1 MRTVGSTY
9 LKVIAMVL
17 LTVAGGQS
25 FGQKT
30 GLVLGGGGIRGMAHI
45 GVLKALE
52 EHNVRIDCI
61 TGTSAGAII
70 GAYYAAGYS
79 PAEIESI
86 VLSGQFKEWA
96 TGKISEELDYFF
108 NKTDQDANWVRLKFA
123 IDSTLKVKLP
133 ISVVNSAR
141 TDFVLMETMSQAIA
155 KAGYDFDSLFVPFR
169 CVASDIKSRKPVIF
183 KSGDL
188 PLAVRASM
196 AYPLYFTPVAYD
208 NKIMFDGGL
217 YNNFPADIML
227 SEFNPDIII
236 GVNAG
241 SYTDV
246 PYEDDLMSMFMT
258 LVIQPTEY
266 NVPRAQDLLITP
278 EMEELSAFDFDDV
291 KAAIDSGYYTTIR
304 QIEAIKS
311 KTGTTDQKQ
320 LELRRNTFRSAFSKL
335 MIDSITTTGVNAFQE
350 SYIRKTL
357 KPDDKSSVSIREI
370 KPNYF
375 RLITD
380 KNINSVFPTLRHDP
394 STGTFNM
401 GLIVK
406 KESDISVKLGGNI
419 SSSPINEAY
428 AGLNYQVWRKNSL
441 SIGTDLYFGKLYN
454 SASLQLRYDI
464 KGRFSW
470 YMEPVAIL
478 NRYDYYKSSSAFQDD
493 IKPAYLIQSDQ
504 FYGGN
509 VGFPARNRGKLVLTA
524 GYLRQRSNYY
534 QTRFFSKE
542 DIADETRLEG
552 AVAGAVFER
561 NTLNR
566 KMYASEGTRLY
577 VSGKMTM
584 ARENTLPGSTGVFTD
599 TVSLSH
605 DWMQLRISYDNWFK
619 KIGIFKIGFQNDLF
633 FSNQPFLANYTATIL
648 SAQGFQPT
656 PQSKTLF
663 LDDYHAHNF
672 IGFGLKAV
680 TELTSNLEFRT
691 EVYLFQ
697 PFQPILSTAENKA
710 RYGSA
715 FDSRSLLATT
725 GLVYHTPVG
734 PASISVN
741 YYEKREEPVSV
752 LFHFGYI
759 LFNRKALD

>member
-1 MRTVGSTY
+1 MNTCKSKYLEILGLLMLLLVTTY
-9 LKVIAMVL
+9 AH
-17 LTVAGGQS
+17 
-25 FGQKT
+25 GQKT

-52 EHNVRIDCI
+52 EHNIRIDCI

-79 PAEIESI
+79 PSEIESI

-96 TGKISEELDYFF
+96 TGKINEDLDYFF
-108 NKTDQDANWVRLKFA
+108 NKADQDANWVRLKFA
-123 IDSTLKVKLP
+123 IDSTLRIKLP

-155 KAGYDFDSLFVPFR
+155 KAGYIFDSLYVPFR

-217 YNNFPADIML
+217 YNNFPVDIMM
-227 SEFNPDIII
+227 SEFNPDVII

-241 SYTDV
+241 SYTDI

-258 LVIQPTEY
+258 LVIQPTDY
-266 NVPRAQDLLITP
+266 TVPREQDLLITP
-278 EMEELSAFDFDDV
+278 SMDELSAFDFDDV
-291 KAAIDSGYYTTIR
+291 KAAIDSGYHATMS

-311 KTGTTDQKQ
+311 KTGIRDANETLQK
-320 LELRRNTFRSAFSKL
+320 RNEFRSNFPKL
-335 MIDSITTTGVNAFQE
+335 LIDSIYTTGVNEFQE

-357 KPDDKSSVSIREI
+357 KPEKDETTSISDI

-380 KNINSVFPTLRHDP
+380 KNINSVFPTLKLNP
-394 STGTFNM
+394 LTGTFNM

-406 KESDISVKLGGNI
+406 KESDISVRLGGNI

-428 AGLNYQVWRKNSL
+428 AGLSYQVWRKNSL

-478 NRYDYYKSSSAFQDD
+478 NRYDYYKSSAAFQDD

-509 VGFPARNRGKLVLTA
+509 FGFPARNRGKLILTA

-542 DIADETRLEG
+542 DITDETRLEG
-552 AVAGAVFER
+552 GVAGAIFER

-566 KMYASEGTRLY
+566 KLYASEGTRFY
-577 VSGKMTM
+577 VSGKAIM
-584 ARENTLPGSTGVFTD
+584 ARENTIPGSTGVFTD
-599 TVSLSH
+599 TVALSH
-605 DWMQLRISYDNWFK
+605 QWMQLRISYDNWFK
-619 KIGIFKIGFQNDLF
+619 NIGIFKIGLQNDLF

-648 SAQGFQPT
+648 STQGFQPT

-680 TELTSNLEFRT
+680 TELTSSLEFRA
-691 EVYLFQ
+691 EAYLFQ
-697 PFQPILSTAENKA
+697 PFQPILPTAENKA
-710 RYGSA
+710 SYGDA
-715 FDSRSLLATT
+715 FESRSLLATS

-734 PASISVN
+734 PASISLN
-741 YYEKREEPVSV
+741 YYEKREAPFSV

-759 LFNRKALD
+759 LFNRKTLD